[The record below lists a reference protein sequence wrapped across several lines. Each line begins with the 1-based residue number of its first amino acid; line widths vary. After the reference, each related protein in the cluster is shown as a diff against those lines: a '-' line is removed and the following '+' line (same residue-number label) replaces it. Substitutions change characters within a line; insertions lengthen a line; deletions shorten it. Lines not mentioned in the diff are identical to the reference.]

1 MRGQKYLVCKKQK
14 YTPEIAMSWKLLKQI
29 RRSMNTIY
37 GIALHKKKWM
47 NQSKHCNFANILQD
61 SRTSRK
67 DSTRRNLNTGIISL
81 KENMMSYYF
90 SEDKLPKPVVFF
102 FF

>member
-1 MRGQKYLVCKKQK
+1 
-14 YTPEIAMSWKLLKQI
+14 
-29 RRSMNTIY
+29 
-37 GIALHKKKWM
+37 M

-81 KENMMSYYF
+81 KENMMPYYF

-102 FF
+102 FFLINTIPTQRTLEKMTVKISKYSEDNDH